1 MLLFLKANSLLI
13 SAPKS
18 SVTLFTP
25 DPAQAHYHP
34 AVRIE
39 GLRLPLERSP
49 KLLGV
54 YLDTFF
60 SFNYHCGPVATRVK
74 KRNNVLK
81 TLVGTSWGQQKETL
95 QITYKAL
102 ERSIANYAAPV
113 WSSNAGTSSIE
124 SIQRAQNEAL
134 RIITVAHKMSSID
147 HLHCET
153 EMLCVEEHFNP
164 LSVQYQI
171 QCLEPDSACNNITRM
186 DTPLRMKK
194 TIQPLLSDTK
204 QKSLQAAHTEF
215 VGNSLIQVSTN
226 RVLGY
231 RPPPINEEAIL
242 PRHQRTVLSQLRS
255 GHCQLINNYK
265 KRSRHHATNAEQT
278 CRMSITCSLV
288 QLTRQT

>member
-1 MLLFLKANSLLI
+1 M
-13 SAPKS
+13 
-18 SVTLFTP
+18 
-25 DPAQAHYHP
+25 
-34 AVRIE
+34 
-39 GLRLPLERSP
+39 
-49 KLLGV
+49 
-54 YLDTFF
+54 
-60 SFNYHCGPVATRVK
+60 
-74 KRNNVLK
+74 
-81 TLVGTSWGQQKETL
+81 
-95 QITYKAL
+95 TYKAL

-113 WSSNAGTSSIE
+113 WSSTAGTSSIE

-153 EMLCVEEHFNP
+153 EMLRVEEHFNP
-164 LSVQYQI
+164 LSVQYLI

-194 TIQPLLSDTK
+194 TIRPLLSDTK

-255 GHCQLINNYK
+255 GHCQLNNYK
-265 KRSRHHATNAEQT
+265 KRTKRAESSSCNEWEQT
-278 CRMSITCSLV
+278 CKMSPTCSLV